1 MDNIT
6 RSVWSETWGA
16 QPRNVTSMRR
26 NLQRL
31 YVDRMTDLL
40 AHPPARLPADA
51 RAVTRVQ
58 LRDLQGRLERA
69 LGAGTNLD
77 PYTRAHLQE
86 ARERIGKALE
96 AGLEVELLGG
106 RG

>member
-1 MDNIT
+1 M
-6 RSVWSETWGA
+6 
-16 QPRNVTSMRR
+16 
-26 NLQRL
+26 
-31 YVDRMTDLL
+31 
-40 AHPPARLPADA
+40 
-51 RAVTRVQ
+51 TRVQ

-69 LGAGTNLD
+69 LAAGTNLD

-86 ARERIGKALE
+86 AQERIGKALE